1 MDTPLSK
8 VRMNTTKYTELEMN
22 KYIIITLSAL
32 SISCASNRPAQV
44 KPDTIDE
51 IIPQED
57 GVFDLLYTGD
67 TYAYK
72 SVTIKDYIG
81 EKEWN

>member
-1 MDTPLSK
+1 
-8 VRMNTTKYTELEMN
+8 MN

-32 SISCASNRPAQV
+32 SIGCATNRPVQV
-44 KPDTIDE
+44 EPNTIDE
-51 IIPQED
+51 IAPQED
-57 GVFDLLYTGD
+57 GIFDLLHTGD

-81 EKEWN
+81 GKEWN